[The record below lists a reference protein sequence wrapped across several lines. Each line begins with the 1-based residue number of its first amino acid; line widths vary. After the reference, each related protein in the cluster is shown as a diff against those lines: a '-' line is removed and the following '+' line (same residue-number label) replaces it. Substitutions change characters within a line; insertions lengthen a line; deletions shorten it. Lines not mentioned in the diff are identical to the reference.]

1 MYSKSDEHDTLGD
14 LPLHRPDSTQ
24 QATSKNLPHIMLEIW
39 PTQTPTWRHH
49 CYVVYTV
56 DFRVRSQRA
65 RGDPSL
71 TNRADRTH
79 DHIESGLFVQT
90 HAKRMCGHLYMPRK
104 HPIYEYYVLQSQ
116 RLDNIRQHEYFESDA
131 AIGFIF
137 KKDYQNSFYQIL
149 REIQLPEKENPEDS
163 ALYRRHDTN
172 VQPFPPENSTD

>member
-1 MYSKSDEHDTLGD
+1 MYSTFDEHDTLGD
-14 LPLHRPDSTQ
+14 LPLQRPNFTQ
-24 QATSKNLPHIMLEIW
+24 QATNENLPQIMLETW

-49 CYVVYTV
+49 CHVVYIV
-56 DFRVRSQRA
+56 DFTVHSQRA
-65 RGDPSL
+65 RGDPSY
-71 TNRADRTH
+71 TSRANRTR

-90 HAKRMCGHLYMPRK
+90 HAKRMCGHLYMPQK

-149 REIQLPEKENPEDS
+149 REIQLPDKRNPEDS
-163 ALYRRHDTN
+163 ALYRRHDIN
-172 VQPFPPENSTD
+172 VQSFPPENSTD